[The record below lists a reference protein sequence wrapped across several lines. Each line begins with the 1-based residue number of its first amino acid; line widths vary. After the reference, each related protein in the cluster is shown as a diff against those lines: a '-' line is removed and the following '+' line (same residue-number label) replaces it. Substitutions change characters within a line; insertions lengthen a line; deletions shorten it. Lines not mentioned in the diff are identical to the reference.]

1 VALLWLDHVNIRTS
15 NLAMLEDFYQR
26 VLGMQAGPRPSFSFN
41 GRWMYVGDRAWVH
54 LVERAEQPR
63 VDETRMD
70 HFAIRAQGLDE
81 FVAHLESLDIPCRI
95 SDVPGYDIR
104 QVNVHD
110 PDGNRIE
117 VQFDMTS
124 EPDPA

>member
-1 VALLWLDHVNIRTS
+1 MALLWLDHVNIRTS

-81 FVAHLESLDIPCRI
+81 FVETAMDDWRVSLRGTRFGSSAPR
-95 SDVPGYDIR
+95 R
-104 QVNVHD
+104 KW
-110 PDGNRIE
+110 
-117 VQFDMTS
+117 
-124 EPDPA
+124 